1 MTNAEKEIANAA
13 LKYLNVYIGESGKV
27 AFGEDAER
35 LSVIPNLASMMYS
48 ILSDSYIG
56 FTKLKEE
63 DVVEFLE
70 EDMLLNRNITVDEY
84 IDEPYDHFAEWWN
97 H

>member
-35 LSVIPNLASMMYS
+35 LSVIPNFASKIYS
-48 ILSDSYIG
+48 ILSHSYIG

-63 DVVEFLE
+63 D
-70 EDMLLNRNITVDEY
+70 MLLNRNITIDEY
-84 IDEPYDHFAEWWN
+84 IDKSYDHFAKWWN